1 MRVASILLLL
11 SVFNAGPITPA
22 LAAEKE
28 RYMLCLSGR
37 CKSIQE
43 VRLNEFEVLG
53 GPVLSVLVPLDVSK
67 KVRAGLNTLKV
78 RCRPDPDPRESLRVV
93 LERRAPGPKKEKV
106 ASLTMSAREGEEKS
120 LESEVAFNIVGDS
133 ALEDGA
139 GIKLVDS
146 DRQAIRSLVDDYLKA
161 VREHD
166 IARLRKLFA
175 PALKEESRYRPESAD
190 YYKSSLNNEIAFLS
204 RGELDCP
211 ESGELEL
218 TADGDRVIASR
229 KDAKPFYRSSEP
241 ESVDLGKIAGIA
253 DDTSSRKPVILK
265 KTRIHIFKDGDRW
278 QMSLESGL

>member
-1 MRVASILLLL
+1 M
-11 SVFNAGPITPA
+11 
-22 LAAEKE
+22 
-28 RYMLCLSGR
+28 
-37 CKSIQE
+37 
-43 VRLNEFEVLG
+43 
-53 GPVLSVLVPLDVSK
+53 LSVLVPLDVSK